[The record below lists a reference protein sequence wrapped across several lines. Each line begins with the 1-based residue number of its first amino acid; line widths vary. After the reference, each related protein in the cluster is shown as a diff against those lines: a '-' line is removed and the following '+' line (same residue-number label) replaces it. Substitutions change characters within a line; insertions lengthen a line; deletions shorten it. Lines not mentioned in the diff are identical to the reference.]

1 MSSWVCGGS
10 PGFRPDLFVQ
20 AAVWMRRAV
29 SSSWNQGENCRLSLI
44 KKEINKRSWV
54 TRVARSV
61 RSTSMDTLTVIYLKT
76 RWSLPSKHC
85 FTHDS
90 RRLKPNVV
98 FLSPPTG
105 CWTHLKRHRWCRS
118 RALLWELQQ
127 FWGEAST
134 CFLLFHISQEVSTD
148 MITSIKR
155 SNQKE
160 HCVAWL

>member
-90 RRLKPNVV
+90 RRLKPNVSC
-98 FLSPPTG
+98 FFPPQQVV
-105 CWTHLKRHRWCRS
+105 
-118 RALLWELQQ
+118 ELISSAIGDVVQGLYYENCNNSEVKHQ
-127 FWGEAST
+127 LIFYCST
-134 CFLLFHISQEVSTD
+134 LVKKCQLI
-148 MITSIKR
+148 
-155 SNQKE
+155 
-160 HCVAWL
+160 WLQV